1 MTTRDA
7 RLRVQDLA
15 RSQDGVV
22 SRAQARALGAGKDVV
37 AREVA
42 AGHWR
47 PYGRRSFAVHSLDLT
62 PRAKARVCAWEAH
75 EDAVLDGATSLMM
88 GGLGNF
94 DDGVHILCAWPNGGT
109 SLLGSRIHNSRL
121 WDPEDFVTGPG
132 FRRTRNDVAAVRA
145 AMYARSDRA
154 AALVM
159 AMAVQ
164 QRLVRGGDL
173 LAQAI
178 RVNRHKRRPLIVR
191 VARDIADGAQSLGEL
206 DFTKLCRQRG
216 LPEPDRQ
223 TVRQNATG
231 RWYRDVEW
239 DGLGVLVEIEG
250 IHHDAPENVIE
261 DSLRQNSF
269 TIQREGVLR
278 IPLLGLRTLPDA
290 FMAQVE
296 AMLRTAGWRR
306 TA

>member
-1 MTTRDA
+1 MTA
-7 RLRVQDLA
+7 REARRRVQDLA
-15 RSQDGVV
+15 QSQAGVV
-22 SRAQARALGAGKDVV
+22 SRAQARALGVDKDVV

-47 PYGRRSFAVHSLDLT
+47 PYGRRSFAVHTLALT
-62 PRAKARVCAWEAH
+62 PEAKARVCAWEAH
-75 EDAVLDGATSLMM
+75 EGAVLDGATSLMF
-88 GGLGNF
+88 GGLANF

-121 WDPEDFVTGPG
+121 WDPDDFVAGPG
-132 FRRTRNDVAAVRA
+132 FRRTRNDVAVVRA

-164 QRLVRGGDL
+164 QRLVRDADM

-178 RVNRHKRRPLIVR
+178 RLNRHRRRPLILQ
-191 VARDIADGAQSLGEL
+191 VAHDIADGAQSLGEL

-223 TVRQNATG
+223 TVRQNARG

-261 DSLRQNSF
+261 DTLRQNSF
-269 TIQREGVLR
+269 TIQREAVLR
-278 IPLLGLRTLPDA
+278 IPLLGLRAVPDL
-290 FMAQVE
+290 FMDQVE
-296 AMLRTAGWRR
+296 AALRTAGWRR

>member
-1 MTTRDA
+1 M
-7 RLRVQDLA
+7 
-15 RSQDGVV
+15 GVDK
-22 SRAQARALGAGKDVV
+22 GVV

-47 PYGRRSFAVHSLDLT
+47 PYGRRSFAVHPLDLT
-62 PRAKARVCAWEAH
+62 APARARVCAWEAH
-75 EDAVLDGATSLMM
+75 DDAVLDGATSLEMA
-88 GGLGNF
+88 GLRNF
-94 DDGVHILCAWPNGGT
+94 VDGVHLLCPWPNGGT

-121 WDPEDFVTGPG
+121 WDPADFVSGPG

-164 QRLVRGGDL
+164 QRLVRGEDM

-178 RVNRHKRRPLIVR
+178 RLNRHKRRPLILQ

-206 DFTKLCRQRG
+206 DFAKFCRQRG

-223 TVRQNATG
+223 SVRKNAKG
-231 RWYRDVEW
+231 RWYRDAEW

-261 DSLRQNSF
+261 DSLRQNAF
-269 TIQREGVLR
+269 TIQREAVLR

-290 FMAQVE
+290 FMEQVE
-296 AMLRTAGWRR
+296 AALMTAGWRR